1 MTNLINICLIIFWH
15 TIEQNIGI
23 LKVYKCTPQYL
34 KPFTLYQTSFM
45 KFLFSALFTLTV
57 IIAFSCKKPQSF
69 DYRDIRN
76 FKVNNLGFDKSKVS
90 MDLVYF
96 NPNNFGVNLKN
107 VDCDIYLDNTYVGKF
122 LLDTLMHIP
131 RNAEFILPANMD
143 VDMRNIF
150 KNTFNVLF
158 SREVLIG
165 AKGTT
170 RVGKGGV
177 FVTIPFNYEGRHK
190 VEL

>member
-1 MTNLINICLIIFWH
+1 
-15 TIEQNIGI
+15 
-23 LKVYKCTPQYL
+23 
-34 KPFTLYQTSFM
+34 
-45 KFLFSALFTLTV
+45 
-57 IIAFSCKKPQSF
+57 
-69 DYRDIRN
+69 
-76 FKVNNLGFDKSKVS
+76 

-131 RNAEFILPANMD
+131 KSAEFTLPASMD

-177 FVTIPFNYEGRHK
+177 YVTIPFNYQGRHK

>member
-1 MTNLINICLIIFWH
+1 
-15 TIEQNIGI
+15 
-23 LKVYKCTPQYL
+23 
-34 KPFTLYQTSFM
+34 
-45 KFLFSALFTLTV
+45 
-57 IIAFSCKKPQSF
+57 
-69 DYRDIRN
+69 
-76 FKVNNLGFDKSKVS
+76 

-96 NPNNFGVNLKN
+96 NPNSFGINLKN
-107 VDCDIYLDNTYVGKF
+107 IDCDIYLENTYVGKF
-122 LLDTLMHIP
+122 MLDTLMHIP
-131 RNAEFILPANMD
+131 SKAEFTLPANMD

-150 KNTFNVLF
+150 KNTINVLF

-177 FVTIPFNYEGRHK
+177 YVTVPFNYEGRHK

>member
-1 MTNLINICLIIFWH
+1 
-15 TIEQNIGI
+15 
-23 LKVYKCTPQYL
+23 
-34 KPFTLYQTSFM
+34 M
-45 KFLFSALFTLTV
+45 KTWSSALLFLVLLAT
-57 IIAFSCKKPQSF
+57 FSCKKPQSF
-69 DYRDIRN
+69 DYKDIRN
-76 FKVNNLGFDKSKVS
+76 FKVNNLGFEKSKVS

-131 RNAEFILPANMD
+131 KNAEFTLPASMD

-150 KNTFNVLF
+150 KNTLNVLF

-177 FVTIPFNYEGRHK
+177 YVTVPFNYEGRHK

>member
-1 MTNLINICLIIFWH
+1 M
-15 TIEQNIGI
+15 
-23 LKVYKCTPQYL
+23 
-34 KPFTLYQTSFM
+34 
-45 KFLFSALFTLTV
+45 
-57 IIAFSCKKPQSF
+57 
-69 DYRDIRN
+69 
-76 FKVNNLGFDKSKVS
+76 NNLGFEKSKVS

-122 LLDTLMHIP
+122 LLDTTMHIP
-131 RNAEFILPANMD
+131 KNAEFILPASMD

-150 KNTFNVLF
+150 KNTLNVLF

>member
-1 MTNLINICLIIFWH
+1 
-15 TIEQNIGI
+15 
-23 LKVYKCTPQYL
+23 
-34 KPFTLYQTSFM
+34 M
-45 KFLFSALFTLTV
+45 KTFRAALLLLLV
-57 IIAFSCKKPQSF
+57 VGLGCKKPQSF
-69 DYRDIRN
+69 DYRDLRN

-131 RNAEFILPANMD
+131 KSAEFTLPASMD

-177 FVTIPFNYEGRHK
+177 YVTIPFNYQGRHK

>member
-1 MTNLINICLIIFWH
+1 
-15 TIEQNIGI
+15 
-23 LKVYKCTPQYL
+23 
-34 KPFTLYQTSFM
+34 M
-45 KFLFSALFTLTV
+45 KTWSSALLFLVLLAT
-57 IIAFSCKKPQSF
+57 FSCKKPQSF
-69 DYRDIRN
+69 DYKDIRN
-76 FKVNNLGFDKSKVS
+76 FKVNNLGFEKSKVS

-131 RNAEFILPANMD
+131 KNAEFTLPASMD

-150 KNTFNVLF
+150 KNTLNVLF

-177 FVTIPFNYEGRHK
+177 YVNIPFNYEGRHK